1 MTAHSDTGLRSA
13 SPLAIGLALAAVY
26 ILWGSTYL
34 AIRFALEGYPPF
46 TLAAIRMAIAGSLM
60 YAVLRWRGV
69 AAPTRRQWRTLAVLS
84 IFMVVLSNALVN
96 LAETQVGS
104 GLAAIAVAS
113 MPLFAGVFAM
123 LRGRH
128 PSRMEWAGLVIG
140 FLGVIWLSVGGEL
153 SGSTLGLVCLIIA
166 PLAWAWG
173 SIWSRDQDLP
183 EPFMAAAGQMLVG
196 TVWLV
201 VVALVSGERITTMPT
216 FGATAALLYLV
227 VAVSFFVN
235 LAETQVSSGLAAIAV
250 ASMPLFAGVFAML
263 RGRHPSR
270 MEWAGLVIGFLGVI
284 WLSVGGELSG
294 STLGLVCLII
304 APLAWAW
311 GSIWS
316 RDQDLP
322 EPFMAAAGQML
333 VGTVWLVVVALVSG
347 ERTTVMP
354 TFGATAALLYLVVA
368 GSIFGFTAY
377 IWLLHH
383 VRPALATSYAY
394 VNPPLAV
401 LIGAL
406 IGGERFTT
414 HDLGAMA
421 VILAGVVLIT
431 LAKARGGAQP
441 AQAAPVATSAE
452 ATAPAA
458 ALRERTANE
467 PVA

>member
-201 VVALVSGERITTMPT
+201 VVALVSGERIT
-216 FGATAALLYLV
+216 
-227 VAVSFFVN
+227 
-235 LAETQVSSGLAAIAV
+235 
-250 ASMPLFAGVFAML
+250 
-263 RGRHPSR
+263 
-270 MEWAGLVIGFLGVI
+270 
-284 WLSVGGELSG
+284 
-294 STLGLVCLII
+294 
-304 APLAWAW
+304 
-311 GSIWS
+311 
-316 RDQDLP
+316 
-322 EPFMAAAGQML
+322 
-333 VGTVWLVVVALVSG
+333 
-347 ERTTVMP
+347 VMP

-441 AQAAPVATSAE
+441 APATPVATSAD
-452 ATAPAA
+452 APSP

>member
-1 MTAHSDTGLRSA
+1 MNTTAAIARPASA
-13 SPLAIGLALAAVY
+13 LAIAGALAAVY

-46 TLAAIRMAIAGSLM
+46 LLGAVRMAIAGSLM

-69 AAPTRRQWRTLAVLS
+69 PAPTRRQWITLAKLS

-96 LAETQVGS
+96 LAETQVSS

-128 PSRMEWAGLVIG
+128 PSKLEWAGLVVG
-140 FLGVIWLSVGGEL
+140 FVGVLWLGIGGEL
-153 SGSTLGLVCLIIA
+153 SGSMLGLVCLIIA

-183 EPFMAAAGQMLVG
+183 EPFMAAAGQMLAG

-201 VVALVSGERITTMPT
+201 VAALLRDEHFVGVPS
-216 FGATAALLYLV
+216 FGATAA
-227 VAVSFFVN
+227 
-235 LAETQVSSGLAAIAV
+235 
-250 ASMPLFAGVFAML
+250 M
-263 RGRHPSR
+263 
-270 MEWAGLVIGFLGVI
+270 
-284 WLSVGGELSG
+284 
-294 STLGLVCLII
+294 
-304 APLAWAW
+304 
-311 GSIWS
+311 
-316 RDQDLP
+316 
-322 EPFMAAAGQML
+322 
-333 VGTVWLVVVALVSG
+333 
-347 ERTTVMP
+347 
-354 TFGATAALLYLVVA
+354 LYLVVA

-406 IGGERFTT
+406 IGGESFTR

-421 VILAGVVLIT
+421 VILVGVVIIT
-431 LAKARGGAQP
+431 MAKARASTPLAQP
-441 AQAAPVATSAE
+441 VTTTGSDATTAERKQAA
-452 ATAPAA
+452 
-458 ALRERTANE
+458 
-467 PVA
+467 